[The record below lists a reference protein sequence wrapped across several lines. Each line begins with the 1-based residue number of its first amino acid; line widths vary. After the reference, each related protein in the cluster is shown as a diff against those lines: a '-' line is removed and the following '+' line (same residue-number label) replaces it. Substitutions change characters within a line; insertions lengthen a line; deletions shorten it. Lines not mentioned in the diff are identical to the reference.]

1 MAGPGPKPR
10 GRLIL
15 LLALVSV
22 VAGVAWVLL
31 PAPFSHGLIVGLLLG
46 PLLLAG
52 AVMILVRSMRAR
64 MGARAGAGLEPPPL
78 PTASWDYVMDLADLD
93 GAPADLRDAR
103 GRVLVLNFWS
113 TWCAPC
119 VAEMPA
125 LERLRDATADVGVRF
140 AFVTREDPAAV
151 RSFLEKRGLE
161 LPVYVASGET
171 PDPFRHR
178 AIPATFVL
186 DRSGT
191 IALRHFGAA
200 AWDAE
205 EVVAWV
211 RMLATAPAGMGST

>member
-1 MAGPGPKPR
+1 MAGPGPKQR

-31 PAPFSHGLIVGLLLG
+31 PAPFSHGLIVGLVLG

-52 AVMILVRSMRAR
+52 TVMLLVRSMRAR
-64 MGARAGAGLEPPPL
+64 MSTGLEPPPL
-78 PTASWDYVMDLADLD
+78 PAAAWDYVMDLADLD

-151 RSFLEKRGLE
+151 RSFLEKRGFE
-161 LPVYVASGET
+161 LPVYIASGET

-186 DRSGT
+186 DRNGT

-200 AWDAE
+200 AWDGE

-211 RMLATAPAGMGST
+211 RTLATVPTRMGSA